1 MTVLAV
7 FVILGSTTMLSAER
21 TRAHA
26 EQRQSAAV
34 VEGLLLLDIVSGDVN
49 ESVYQAVLDPDEQ
62 ASNARFEAAAA
73 ALTTAM
79 EELLSADISE
89 LDGDAR
95 RELEALRPP
104 ARSYLDQARQ
114 LVDLGNADPDAVTG
128 RLQDI
133 EDSQQALSRGSKLRP
148 KYIRHARLNQVRLS
162 SCMVDPA
169 DRPPRSR
176 PHDGAIAMNRKYAT
190 RLMGGLVAGTLVLA
204 ACGSDDEATPDQPT
218 AEAATDTTADTT
230 TDTTG
235 DTSTADADGNGIVTV
250 YTGRHYGIEPVFD
263 DFTADTGIEVR
274 FTTGNDPELRERLLA
289 EGENTPADVVMTADA
304 ANIELAAEAG
314 ALASVESDVLTETI
328 PEELR
333 SERNDWFTLSQRAR
347 VVIHSTERVDDPP
360 TTYAGVG
367 DPEWA
372 GRICLRPSTHPY
384 TQSLVA
390 SLVIAEGEERAT
402 EIVQS
407 WVDNDPL
414 YIDSDT
420 DIYHAVADGECDVA
434 IANTYYLGRLL
445 TEDPEFPVAIV
456 WPEQDGR
463 GAHVNVSTAAVTANA
478 PNPENALA
486 LIEWLATDGQ
496 QQFADAN
503 FEFPADPSVEPNE
516 IVTAWGAFEPDLPA
530 VRQLGANQPTATEI
544 LSATGYE

>member
-1 MTVLAV
+1 MA
-7 FVILGSTTMLSAER
+7 G
-21 TRAHA
+21 
-26 EQRQSAAV
+26 
-34 VEGLLLLDIVSGDVN
+34 
-49 ESVYQAVLDPDEQ
+49 
-62 ASNARFEAAAA
+62 
-73 ALTTAM
+73 AL
-79 EELLSADISE
+79 I
-89 LDGDAR
+89 
-95 RELEALRPP
+95 
-104 ARSYLDQARQ
+104 
-114 LVDLGNADPDAVTG
+114 
-128 RLQDI
+128 
-133 EDSQQALSRGSKLRP
+133 
-148 KYIRHARLNQVRLS
+148 
-162 SCMVDPA
+162 
-169 DRPPRSR
+169 
-176 PHDGAIAMNRKYAT
+176 
-190 RLMGGLVAGTLVLA
+190 LA
-204 ACGSDDEATPDQPT
+204 ACGSDDDSGDAGADTAGTAAPT
-218 AEAATDTTADTT
+218 DTVQEAA
-230 TDTTG
+230 
-235 DTSTADADGNGIVTV
+235 GNGMVTV
-250 YTGRHYGIEPVFD
+250 YTGRHYGIEPVFE
-263 DFTADTGIEVR
+263 DFTAATGIEVR

-304 ANIELAAEAG
+304 ANIELSAEAG
-314 ALASVESDVLTETI
+314 ALASVESDILTETI

-347 VVIHSTERVDDPP
+347 VIIHSTERVDDPP
-360 TTYAGVG
+360 TTYADVG
-367 DPEWA
+367 DPQWD

-414 YIDSDT
+414 YINSDT
-420 DIYHAVADGECDVA
+420 DIYKAVADGECDVA

-445 TEDPEFPVAIV
+445 TEDPDFPVAIV

-503 FEFPADPSVEPNE
+503 FEFPADPSLEPNE
-516 IVTAWGAFEPDLPA
+516 IVASWGEFEADLAA
-530 VRQLGANQPTATEI
+530 VRQLGANQPTAIEI